1 MHIVIVA
8 VTYILNNI
16 NETTTKNLEKH
27 PEGKM
32 YKQSS
37 WANRDASPKH
47 LWKISIKFLLV
58 FMESAFQAHSQ
69 GTFNHETKLV

>member
-47 LWKISIKFLLV
+47 L
-58 FMESAFQAHSQ
+58 
-69 GTFNHETKLV
+69 